1 MAKLASNEYLV
12 VHSQPKEDRRT
23 AMISTTPAQARYTTF
38 SCPNPDC
45 TQFNRSNV
53 DTIVHRSW
61 TGKHKH
67 IERLR
72 CTACDRE
79 FSEREGTLMARSKL
93 AEDQVERLLKCQ
105 RWGVCDEG
113 TADICAVDL
122 KTVYRFQRVA
132 TQRAQTHHQQV
143 VRDVDVPGVQL
154 DEAHSKLRPQQVEWV
169 HTALA
174 MGSWFLLWVDFGPR
188 TQEHA
193 AGLLAQVVARTRQ
206 LPLFLSDGWKPYI
219 AALLQVVGVV
229 YRPRRRGKV
238 GRKPKPRLVA
248 PKNLFYAQVVKVR
261 DKAGHVVEVSRR
273 VVFGGPRRFGK
284 QLRLRQLGETIQTA
298 FMERWYG
305 TLRGLVAPLR
315 RRTRCLSWS
324 HLRHRGK
331 VWLMVSLYNFV
342 MPHKSLRQGRTLR
355 TPAMAIGLTDH
366 VWSYREY
373 IWLPVHADPALT
385 RQLDD
390 RLRHLLT
397 PALQDQP
404 RGRKQAA
411 GLPVEVREMREDEA
425 GTMLQAA

>member
-1 MAKLASNEYLV
+1 MTLS
-12 VHSQPKEDRRT
+12 
-23 AMISTTPAQARYTTF
+23 TPAPERYIRC
-38 SCPNPDC
+38 SCPNPHC
-45 TQFNRSNV
+45 ARFNRRGEGN
-53 DTIVHRSW
+53 IAHRSW
-61 TGKHKH
+61 TGIHKH

-79 FSEREGTLMARSKL
+79 FSEREGSLMARSKL
-93 AEDQVERLLKCQ
+93 SEDTVERLLKCQ

-132 TQRAQTHHQQV
+132 TERAQTHHQQV
-143 VRDVDVPGVQL
+143 VRDLDVPGVQL
-154 DEAHSKLRPQQVEWV
+154 DEAHSNLRPKQVEWV

-174 MGSWFLLWVDFGPR
+174 IGSWFLLWVDLGPR
-188 TQEHA
+188 TQDTA
-193 AGLLAQVVARTRQ
+193 ATLLAQVVARTRQ
-206 LPLFLSDGWKPYI
+206 LPLVLTDGWKAYT

-261 DKAGHVVEVSRR
+261 NKAGQVVEVSTR
-273 VVFGGPRRFGK
+273 VVFGGPRRFRK

-305 TLRGLVAPLR
+305 TLRGLGAPLR
-315 RRTRCLSWS
+315 RRTRWLSWS
-324 HLRHRGK
+324 RPRHRGK

-373 IWLPVHADPALT
+373 MRLPVHADHVLT
-385 RQLDD
+385 RQMDE
-390 RLRHLLT
+390 RLTRLLP
-397 PALQDQP
+397 PALQAQP
-404 RGRKQAA
+404 LGRTQAPSP
-411 GLPVEVREMREDEA
+411 LKVREEHQKQTA
-425 GTMLQAA
+425 PLSKAA

>member
-1 MAKLASNEYLV
+1 V
-12 VHSQPKEDRRT
+12 
-23 AMISTTPAQARYTTF
+23 
-38 SCPNPDC
+38 
-45 TQFNRSNV
+45 
-53 DTIVHRSW
+53 VHRSW

-72 CTACDRE
+72 CTICGCE
-79 FSEREGTLMARSKL
+79 FSERQGTLMARSKL
-93 AEDQVERLLKCQ
+93 PEATVEQLLKCQ

-113 TADICAVDL
+113 MADICAVDL
-122 KTVYRFQRVA
+122 KTVHRFQRVA
-132 TQRAQTHHQQV
+132 AQRAETHHWQSVQ
-143 VRDVDVPGVQL
+143 DVAVQGVQW
-154 DEAHSKLRPQQVEWV
+154 DEAHSKLRPKQVEWV

-188 TQEHA
+188 TQETA
-193 AGLLAQVVARTRQ
+193 ATLIAQVVARTRQ
-206 LPLFLSDGWKPYI
+206 IPLFLTDGWKAYT

-248 PKNLFYAQVVKVR
+248 PKALYYAQVVKCR
-261 DKAGHVVEVSRR
+261 NKAGQVVDVRRR
-273 VVFGGPRRFGK
+273 VVFGGPRRFVK

-324 HLRHRGK
+324 RSRHRGK

-342 MPHKSLRQGRTLR
+342 LPHKSLRQGRTPR

-373 IWLPVHADPALT
+373 IWLPVHANPALT
-385 RQLDD
+385 QQLDD
-390 RLRHLLT
+390 RIRQLLT
-397 PALQDQP
+397 PAVQDQP
-404 RGRKQAA
+404 RGRTQAA
-411 GLPVEVREMREDEA
+411 FPPAEAHEVHEEEV
-425 GTMLQAA
+425 GTMPKAA